1 VGAQGDSLTMA
12 AIPQPSNTTAQ
23 AVVRWREKTADN
35 GHRPHLGASVIGHAC
50 DRYLW
55 QLFRWVSTEQFDGR
69 ILRLFDTGKR
79 EEPRVYEELRGIGC
93 EVWADDGT
101 GQYRVSAVAGFFG
114 GSVDGVVAGLPE
126 APKAVHVLEI
136 KTHSDKLFA
145 ELVKKG
151 VRAAKP
157 MHWTQMQTYMHLM
170 GLDRALYF
178 AVNKNTDAL
187 HLERIEHDKAA
198 GEAILARAER
208 IITAA
213 APPLGISTDPAYFEC
228 KWCRFYEV
236 CHGAEVPEVNCRTCA
251 NSTPDLARGEWT
263 CRGATALDDK
273 KQRTG
278 CAEHLFIP
286 PLLAALGEP
295 IDGGENH
302 VIYQD
307 KTGAQFTNGPAPGFS
322 SIEIRKA
329 GPAVL
334 DATVLAA
341 KAAFPTARV
350 VSGTGFDDMPDSD
363 LDADVK
369 PARPG
374 DAEKA
379 VARAQT
385 VKQMA
390 ALAGIPDSDVPF

>member
-1 VGAQGDSLTMA
+1 MTMS
-12 AIPQPSNTTAQ
+12 AIPQPQNTTAQ

-35 GHRPHLGASVIGHAC
+35 GHRSHLGASVIGHPC
-50 DRYLW
+50 ERNLW
-55 QLFRWVSTEQFDGR
+55 YLFRWAATEQFDGR
-69 ILRLFDTGKR
+69 VLRLFDTGKR

-101 GQYRVSAVAGFFG
+101 GQYRVSAVGGFFG

-126 APKAVHVLEI
+126 APKTPHVLEI
-136 KTHSDKLFA
+136 KTHSDKLFND
-145 ELVKKG
+145 LVKKG

-157 MHWTQMQTYMHLM
+157 MHWVQMQTYMHLM
-170 GLDRALYF
+170 GLDRALYY

-187 HLERIEHDKAA
+187 HIERAEHDKAE

-208 IITAA
+208 IITATE
-213 APPLGISTDPAYFEC
+213 PPLRLSDDPAYFEC
-228 KWCRFYEV
+228 KWCRYYEV
-236 CHGAEVPEVNCRTCA
+236 CHQGAVPEVNCRTCA
-251 NSTPDLARGEWT
+251 NSTPDLARSEWT
-263 CRGATALDDK
+263 CRGAAALDDK

-286 PLLAALGEP
+286 PLLASLGTP

-302 VIYQD
+302 VDYESKD
-307 KTGAQFTNGPAPGFS
+307 GAQFTNGPAPGFS
-322 SIEIRKA
+322 SIEIRNA
-329 GPAVL
+329 GAALLAPVL
-334 DATVLAA
+334 LAA

-350 VSGTGFDDMPDSD
+350 VSGTGFDEMPNDD
-363 LDADVK
+363 FEADTK
-369 PARPG
+369 AARPG

-385 VKQMA
+385 TRQMA